1 MPALS
6 NYRVAACVC
15 FLLALLGLPAAS
27 LELLLPFSSQDST
40 VAELST
46 LSLSLTLLQA
56 ALYSYVLLC
65 LKRCLSSRA
74 VSWTLWLMVLLQL
87 SSAVLATAEYTL
99 AGGHEYLSLIA
110 WLTLSVVYGFL
121 SLLLGFQIFAL
132 KERAAVF
139 RPFAYLTVVIALLML
154 TVLLAVAALLVDV
167 FALCAL
173 GFAFLQLRKG
183 GATAPQPLAD
193 TVTAVSTAASE
204 RSATE
209 FSPLQVGA
217 VVLLLVSIIL
227 SAAELDS
234 QLELWMLPF
243 SIGGNRL
250 DVLLPLVLILKAALG
265 FRLTGGLSGAPTLRF
280 WFASL
285 AAVGALMLAAE
296 LFADDVRAY
305 LPDLSP
311 IKVLMIVIP
320 YALSLVSGIVLLR
333 IGSEL
338 QTASDA
344 QLHGYRPALK
354 ACLYVTAILSIIML
368 FPDAVLLGHLFIDLI
383 LLLLALSYC
392 RYFTVLRLS
401 SYRWGPLL
409 CVLLLVI
416 APFGAYLKSA
426 LQPLQEQLDSSPSVL
441 SEMID
446 IIFETEYT
454 AIPSVEG
461 DSAQQALNEVQATQ
475 IKSTLIFDDVWL
487 FSAGE
492 RSATAGGN
500 LYRSADAGLT
510 WDFEQELVV
519 HGSSISFSED
529 GKRGT
534 IGDSM
539 NGYQVTEDGGE
550 SWRLLNP
557 DTLFTQL
564 TGVQDRDSMYSYYTM
579 YLDPESGYGAVGGRC
594 DLYISEDFGHSWQ
607 QREAVDARGKR
618 ICLGENPFAIN
629 RDYSLATGGSLMRKS
644 LYKYAED
651 LGYWQERCVI
661 DGLVL
666 PSEECV
672 NQTNLSPE
680 ERRMLELFNADEADF
695 GGARASDADAQDIK
709 DYHKL
714 PVAAMKYPPP
724 RAEAQHWVA
733 TPGFLSTTIDEGQ
746 SWRIEQNIQAF
757 TRVFPVDEA
766 VAFAVDADGQLW
778 LSRDS
783 GSRWQRFFSVSESPV
798 LAVEPAQQGHYLW
811 VLFPDKLMRI
821 DTREQQSKL
830 IREFDYFN
838 FDNMGLSLDG
848 SSLWLSSS
856 HSDSASFSFDGGRQW
871 QELHALPYQKTAH
884 GDWLLPHLV
893 DISCEQGELY
903 CYVLLSSGS
912 VAQVS
917 FGEAGVTL
925 DLSTVGPLPAEAFEY
940 SDGYVYGQLLV
951 REQGREFIVAPSDDR
966 QAYISRDAGG
976 HWATN
981 KLRARKEWES
991 LELSANGGSVI
1002 LAGEDAVVISHD
1014 FGASWKAVNPM
1025 QWGDRINYCWDA
1037 SAELIYLFDQER
1049 IAVSI
1054 DGGGSWQEAA
1064 FRSRSAPFCGV
1075 ANGKMWLKTQDLTVY
1090 ALGEKQ

>member
-6 NYRVAACVC
+6 DYRVAACVC

-27 LELLLPFSSQDST
+27 LELFLPFSSQDS
-40 VAELST
+40 AAADFST

-87 SSAVLATAEYTL
+87 LGAVLATAEYTL

-183 GATAPQPLAD
+183 GAAAPQPLAD
-193 TVTAVSTAASE
+193 TVTAVATAASE
-204 RSATE
+204 RSATG
-209 FSPLQVGA
+209 FSPLQWAA

-227 SAAELDS
+227 YAAELDS
-234 QLELWMLPF
+234 QLELWLLPF

-265 FRLTGGLSGAPTLRF
+265 FRFASSLNAAPTLRF
-280 WFASL
+280 WLVSL
-285 AAVGALMLAAE
+285 AVVAALELAIE
-296 LFADDVRAY
+296 LFAGGHHFNQPVFA
-305 LPDLSP
+305 LINILTMVS
-311 IKVLMIVIP
+311 P
-320 YALSLVSGIVLLR
+320 YALSLLMGLVLLR
-333 IGSEL
+333 MGAEL
-338 QTASDA
+338 QAESAA

-354 ACLYVTAILSIIML
+354 VCLYITAILSCLM
-368 FPDAVLLGHLFIDLI
+368 FFSHAVSVGHLLIDLM

-392 RYFTVLRLS
+392 RYFAVLRIRRL
-401 SYRWGPLL
+401 RRGPLL
-409 CVLLLVI
+409 CALLLVI
-416 APFGAYLKSA
+416 APFGGYLHSA
-426 LQPLQEQLDSSPSVL
+426 LKPYLEAFDGSQSVL
-441 SEMID
+441 SELIESA
-446 IIFETEYT
+446 FETEYT
-454 AIPSVEG
+454 TILSG
-461 DSAQQALNEVQATQ
+461 DSESAQQTLNEVQATQ
-475 IKSTLIFDDVWL
+475 IKSTLVFDDVWL

-492 RSATAGGN
+492 RLATAGGN
-500 LYRSADAGLT
+500 LYRSVDAGLT
-510 WDFEQELVV
+510 WNFEQELAV
-519 HGSSISFSED
+519 HGSSISFAED
-529 GKRGT
+529 GMRGT

-539 NGYQVTEDGGE
+539 NGFQVTEDGGE
-550 SWRLLNP
+550 NWRLLDP

-564 TGVQDRDSMYSYYTM
+564 SGVQDRDSMYSYYTM
-579 YLDPESGYGAVGGRC
+579 YLDPKSGYGAVGGRC
-594 DLYISEDFGHSWQ
+594 DLYISEDFGRSWQ
-607 QREAVDARGKR
+607 QREAKNAKGER

-629 RDYSLATGGSLMRKS
+629 RNYSLATGGPLMRKS
-644 LYKYAED
+644 LYKYAEG
-651 LGYWQERCVI
+651 LGYWQELCVI

-666 PSEECV
+666 PSKECV
-672 NQTNLSPE
+672 NQTNSSPE
-680 ERRMLELFNADEADF
+680 ERRMVELFNAAEADF
-695 GGARASDADAQDIK
+695 GGARASDSDAQDIQ
-709 DYHKL
+709 DYREL

-724 RAEAQHWVA
+724 QAEAQHWVA
-733 TPGFLSTTIDEGQ
+733 SPGFLSTTIDEGQ
-746 SWRIEQNIQAF
+746 SWRLEQNIQTF

-766 VAFAVDADGQLW
+766 VAFAVDAEGQLW

-798 LAVEPAQQGHYLW
+798 LAVEPAQQGRYLW

-871 QELHALPYQKTAH
+871 QELHALPYQKTED
-884 GDWLLPHLV
+884 GEWLLPHLV

-903 CYVLLSSGS
+903 CYVLLSNAT
-912 VAQVS
+912 VAQVL

-925 DLSTVGPLPAEAFEY
+925 DSSTVGPLPAEAFEF

-976 HWATN
+976 HWATK
-981 KLRARKEWES
+981 KLRARKDWES

-1002 LAGEDAVVISHD
+1002 LAGEDVVVISHD

-1025 QWGDRINYCWDA
+1025 QWGERINFCWDA
-1037 SAELIYLFDQER
+1037 TAQLIYLYDQER
-1049 IAVSI
+1049 IAVSS
-1054 DGGGSWQEAA
+1054 DGGDSWQEQAY
-1064 FRSRSAPFCGV
+1064 RSRSAPFCGV
-1075 ANGKMWLKTQDLTVY
+1075 ENEKLWLKMQDLTIY
-1090 ALGEKQ
+1090 ALAEKQ